1 MPRTPLI
8 AGNWK
13 MNNTVDKSVAL
24 ALAVAEGVREMLAAE
39 VSVHPPFVA
48 LQAVAEE
55 LSDSR
60 VSVGAQDMY
69 HEEAGAFTGEISP
82 LMLAGLCSSVI
93 LGHSERRHIFGE
105 QDDSIALKV
114 RSAFD
119 HGLTPVLCVGELLTE
134 RESGQTETVLSR
146 QLGTV
151 SDRITPDEAA
161 NMVVAYEPVW
171 AIGTGVNATPA
182 QAGDGCGFVRNFV
195 AEQFGAESAA
205 RLRILYGGSVNHR
218 NWREIALQ
226 ENVDGA
232 LVGGASLNAADF
244 LRLVDIS
251 CEISGS

>member
-1 MPRTPLI
+1 MPRVPLV

-13 MNNTVDKSVAL
+13 MNNTVDECVAL
-24 ALAVAEGVREMLAAE
+24 ARAVAGGVREMLAVD

-48 LQAVAEE
+48 LQPVAEE

-60 VSVGAQDMY
+60 VSVGAQDMH

-93 LGHSERRHIFGE
+93 VGHSERRHIFGE

-134 RESGQTETVLSR
+134 RESGQTETVLSG
-146 QLGTV
+146 QLGAV
-151 SDRITPDEAA
+151 SDRITSEEAA

-171 AIGTGVNATPA
+171 AIGTGLNATPA
-182 QAGDGCGFVRNFV
+182 QAGDGCAFIRNFV
-195 AEQFGAESAA
+195 AEKFGAETAA
-205 RLRILYGGSVNHR
+205 RLRILYGGGVNPG
-218 NWREIALQ
+218 NWRGIAVH
-226 ENVDGA
+226 EDVDGA
-232 LVGGASLNAADF
+232 LVGGASLKAADF
-244 LRLVDIS
+244 LRLVEIA
-251 CEISGS
+251 CEIQAG